1 MTDTTHPHP
10 LDAAIEAIKP
20 LAECEIEE
28 YAPFA
33 QDSDIVR
40 FPFTIAEVRAARSAL
55 PAITAYREG
64 MGKPTPP
71 APTREDAIRKLTKA
85 NRDDVDVSNCISS
98 RGLCKPK
105 HHDGCICRH
114 IAETNYDALLAMGAI
129 REPRTIT
136 GSPEGWGKRV
146 EVTVLGDRE
155 EGSGIDQMNQI
166 AGRMAMKPRAD

>member
-71 APTREDAIRKLTKA
+71 APTL
-85 NRDDVDVSNCISS
+85 
-98 RGLCKPK
+98 
-105 HHDGCICRH
+105 
-114 IAETNYDALLAMGAI
+114 
-129 REPRTIT
+129 
-136 GSPEGWGKRV
+136 EGWGKRV

-166 AGRMAMKPRAD
+166 ADRMAMKPRAD